1 MVKTKAFHILNKGQK
16 KGALKIANLIKE
28 TSALKINYGWFG
40 EGAYAHYFK
49 NVNNVKYKNEPMVM
63 FEIDSKKITNIKC
76 NPCDFILI
84 KGDQGEDMISIEILE
99 FRNVWGIK

>member
-49 NVNNVKYKNEPMVM
+49 NVNNKKYKNEPMVI

-84 KGDQGEDMISIEILE
+84 KGDQGEDMTPIEILE
-99 FRNVWGIK
+99 FRNVREIK